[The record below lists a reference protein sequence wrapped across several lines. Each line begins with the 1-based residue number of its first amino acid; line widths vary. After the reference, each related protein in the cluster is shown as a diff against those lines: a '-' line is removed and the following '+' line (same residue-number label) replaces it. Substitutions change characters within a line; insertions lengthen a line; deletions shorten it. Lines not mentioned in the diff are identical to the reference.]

1 MDYEFTV
8 TIANQPYKV
17 FLQPGF
23 ARFNMFAPRLHKHTY
38 PEIHLFSCGNVQM
51 AVNGITYDINDSEIC
66 TIPPKTYHRFLKHD
80 EDMLHTAFQIDAQLD
95 TFQKVAL
102 PKQTALAYFDAI
114 REGNYTKIATY
125 ISLICAHFF
134 SDTTKAPEERT
145 DYGFI
150 ISEFFS
156 TYYQDTVT
164 LADLAKLLH
173 LSEKQT
179 ARLVKKYTGESFSST
194 LTTTRMQTADFLFKT
209 TDMSMTEIAGDV
221 GYRSYSGFWK
231 AYQKYSSKQK
241 TDAEYEAYS

>member
-38 PEIHLFSCGNVQM
+38 PEIHLFSYGNVQM
-51 AVNGITYDINDSEIC
+51 EVDGITYDINDSELCI
-66 TIPPKTYHRFLKHD
+66 IPSGTYHRFLKHD
-80 EDMLHTAFQIDAQLD
+80 EDMLHTAFQIDAPLD
-95 TFQKVAL
+95 AFQKVAL

-114 REGNYTKIATY
+114 REGNYTKIAAY

-134 SDTTKAPEERT
+134 PDTIKAPEERT
-145 DYGFI
+145 DYSFI

-156 TYYQDTVT
+156 TYYNDPVT
-164 LADLAKLLH
+164 LTDLAKLLH
-173 LSEKQT
+173 LSEKQA
-179 ARLVKKYTGESFSST
+179 ARLVKKYTGESFLNT
-194 LTTTRMQTADFLFKT
+194 LTANRMQVADFLLET
-209 TDMSMTEIAGDV
+209 ADMSMTEIAGEV

-231 AYQKYSSKQK
+231 AYQKYTNKQK
-241 TDAEYEAYS
+241 TDAE

>member
-23 ARFNMFAPRLHKHTY
+23 AQFNKFAPRLHKHTY

-51 AVNGITYDINDSEIC
+51 EVNGITYDVNDSELC
-66 TIPPKTYHRFLKHD
+66 LIPPKTYHRFLKHD
-80 EDMLHTAFQIDAQLD
+80 EDMLHTAFQIDAPLD
-95 TFQKVAL
+95 SFQKVVL

-114 REGNYTKIATY
+114 HEGNYTKIAAY

-134 SDTTKAPEERT
+134 PDTIEVPKERT
-145 DYGFI
+145 DYSFI

-156 TYYQDTVT
+156 IHYNDPVT
-164 LADLAKLLH
+164 LTDLAKLLH
-173 LSEKQT
+173 LSEKQ
-179 ARLVKKYTGESFSST
+179 ASRQVKKLTGQSF
-194 LTTTRMQTADFLFKT
+194 LDAMTTHRMKTAKFLNNT
-209 TDMSMTEIAGDV
+209 TDMSMSEIAAHV
-221 GYRSYSGFWK
+221 GYQSYSGFWK

-241 TDAEYEAYS
+241 TDAE